1 MMAVLMLNFVCV
13 QTASWSYR
21 QIYTISNIGRPKL
34 SSEPWSAQNVVYLQR
49 KWHRQQ
55 EQQVQPAMDQVGA
68 LGQPLGLRLPAQQR
82 RIPWIHSWQARSKQ
96 QWQRFRRLGLRRQWR
111 KACHPRVL
119 DCPCHA
125 RHAGSRWSWK
135 NQPKLPSLHLRMQ
148 VKVRWGIVQASKQA
162 TERNNVLTAAT
173 RHTLLHPTAAGKP
186 PRVAYVQ
193 FVEVYAPS
201 RDAASASRN
210 GCAFHGTVLLSGSGG
225 ARVASLERVPRGQP
239 PMTAGEY
246 ELSEELVKR
255 DPQFQAA
262 LARRGVTNMEL
273 VMVDPWC
280 VG

>member
-1 MMAVLMLNFVCV
+1 M
-13 QTASWSYR
+13 
-21 QIYTISNIGRPKL
+21 
-34 SSEPWSAQNVVYLQR
+34 
-49 KWHRQQ
+49 
-55 EQQVQPAMDQVGA
+55 
-68 LGQPLGLRLPAQQR
+68 
-82 RIPWIHSWQARSKQ
+82 
-96 QWQRFRRLGLRRQWR
+96 
-111 KACHPRVL
+111 
-119 DCPCHA
+119 
-125 RHAGSRWSWK
+125 
-135 NQPKLPSLHLRMQ
+135 
-148 VKVRWGIVQASKQA
+148 QASKQQN
-162 TERNNVLTAAT
+162 EKVYS
-173 RHTLLHPTAAGKP
+173 LLPRDPHSLAAGKP